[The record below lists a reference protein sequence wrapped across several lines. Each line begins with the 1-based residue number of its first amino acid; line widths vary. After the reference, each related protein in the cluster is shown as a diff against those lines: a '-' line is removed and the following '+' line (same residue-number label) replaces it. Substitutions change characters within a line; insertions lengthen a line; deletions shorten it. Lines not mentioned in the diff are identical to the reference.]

1 MFWGPS
7 WRCSLCCAVLAPP
20 SQPLLAYKPQVT
32 HVRGTALPSQ
42 HPAPSPHLTSE
53 MQFWGQLMMGLTV
66 MVLHTEADVLPQTW
80 GIDFLRAV

>member
-1 MFWGPS
+1 
-7 WRCSLCCAVLAPP
+7 
-20 SQPLLAYKPQVT
+20 
-32 HVRGTALPSQ
+32 
-42 HPAPSPHLTSE
+42 